1 MLDEE
6 KARAIAA
13 VREAEQNS
21 TKIFMFEHQAETS
34 EQKVIQKEKRIDE
47 LTEVIDKLRKQQVET
62 EKSQL
67 RQLDALKQAKEAGID
82 ERSQS
87 LQIKLN
93 VKEAEMERMEHLLIE
108 MHKKMDE
115 LKQERADA
123 DLESKE
129 SNRSYNRVQK
139 DFELL

>member
-62 EKSQL
+62 EKS
-67 RQLDALKQAKEAGID
+67 
-82 ERSQS
+82 
-87 LQIKLN
+87 
-93 VKEAEMERMEHLLIE
+93 
-108 MHKKMDE
+108 
-115 LKQERADA
+115 
-123 DLESKE
+123 
-129 SNRSYNRVQK
+129 
-139 DFELL
+139 